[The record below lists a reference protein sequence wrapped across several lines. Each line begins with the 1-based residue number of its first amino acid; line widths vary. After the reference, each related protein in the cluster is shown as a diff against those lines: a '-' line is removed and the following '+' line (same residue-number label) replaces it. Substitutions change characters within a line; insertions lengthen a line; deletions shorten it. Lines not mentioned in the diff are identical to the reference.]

1 MPTPLAATAWWP
13 AWMQASAMQSLHRGA
28 KARANARPRAGRQ
41 AVLRWSSLASSR
53 WSPGGD
59 CVRGVAAEAARSW
72 LAALPLSRLRALAP

>member
-1 MPTPLAATAWWP
+1 
-13 AWMQASAMQSLHRGA
+13 
-28 KARANARPRAGRQ
+28 
-41 AVLRWSSLASSR
+41 VLRWSSLASSR